1 MRPMDLEALRDRV
14 FAHPDNAAVLAWLE
28 AQPSDPLKPGTNG
41 YGYDEGAGV
50 FFWEWGRRVPEDAK
64 FDLSY
69 HHLMIHPVAA
79 RIFAFQ
85 HGRFTFVL
93 RRDWARAGKVPDED
107 ARVGYTLDDSVDF
120 SDLGDPWCLL
130 NGKVDEGDEED
141 ELLWAWELAGRD
153 P

>member
-1 MRPMDLEALRDRV
+1 MQSMDFDALRDRV

-28 AQPSDPLKPGTNG
+28 AEPSVQLKRGTDG
-41 YGYDEGAGV
+41 YGYDEGATV
-50 FFWEWGRRVPEDAK
+50 FFWEWGRSVPEDAK

-69 HHLMIHPVAA
+69 HHLMIHPVTA

-93 RRDWARAGKVPDED
+93 RRDWARAGEVPEED
-107 ARVGYTLDDSVDF
+107 ARVGYTLDASVDF
-120 SDLGDPWCLL
+120 SELGDPWCLL
-130 NGKVDEGDEED
+130 NGRVGEGDEGD